1 MLFVGSLYG
10 LYFSGAFESLMGN
23 HWGHAIMELHFLAV
37 GTLFYYVLIGVD
49 PAPRA
54 IAPLVRFGMLLV
66 TVPFHAFFAVVVMS
80 SNTVFAGDY
89 WRSLHR
95 PYRTDLLADQYLGG
109 GMAWA
114 MGEIP
119 LILVMGA
126 ILVQWYRSDAR
137 EAKRFDR
144 SESRTGDEQ
153 LEAYNARLRDLAEH
167 GKRRDP

>member
-1 MLFVGSLYG
+1 
-10 LYFSGAFESLMGN
+10 
-23 HWGHAIMELHFLAV
+23 
-37 GTLFYYVLIGVD
+37 
-49 PAPRA
+49 
-54 IAPLVRFGMLLV
+54 
-66 TVPFHAFFAVVVMS
+66 VMS

-89 WRSLHR
+89 WRSLDR

-126 ILVQWYRSDAR
+126 ILVQWFRSDAR